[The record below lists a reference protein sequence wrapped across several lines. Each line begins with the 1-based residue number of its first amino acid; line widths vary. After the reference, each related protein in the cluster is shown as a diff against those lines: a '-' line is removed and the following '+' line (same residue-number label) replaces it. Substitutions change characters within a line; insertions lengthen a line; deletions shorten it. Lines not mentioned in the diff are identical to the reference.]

1 MAGKHIARLP
11 AALGAMALGVVL
23 TLMLASCGG
32 GGSQSM
38 SISQGTGFFSLSAAQ
53 VAMVTQCTQRQPQNP
68 ALPTSS
74 AASVAPLVVD
84 AGPCAYYPSTNS
96 VGPISAA
103 QDVIYTTVTICPSG
117 IAPPSSSCQTIDHV
131 QVDTGSVGL
140 RILASA
146 MNSTVLQTLP
156 AVSSGGLPVNDCYA
170 YADGWTWGV
179 LRTADVWMGGYNATT
194 GVSQGVRAPGIS
206 VDIIGDPASG
216 PISATAQSQCSGGSP
231 SENSVAT
238 FGANGILGVMPAQYE
253 YGSYYTCTASGGCNS
268 VNGSVLP
275 AQEANNPVYSLAS
288 AYDNGIV
295 VALPP
300 LTAGPAVNAA
310 GTLTFGVTSTG
321 GVNNATKFFAADV
334 SSGLPLVQSTILS
347 ESPTPIQWAPSG
359 SAVSAIFDTGTSFLS
374 IYGTGMPATQDSYQ
388 WLIPS
393 SPVTVNLSIQGA
405 MPNTGSNTTG
415 QLVVQPYPE
424 AVSVTSEQTLSSQY
438 PYPTYW
444 AFDDL
449 AANSS
454 TPQDVWGAPF
464 FFGKTMYVVY
474 QGSFPQG
481 RAPFYAY

>member
-1 MAGKHIARLP
+1 MAGKHIARRL
-11 AALGAMALGVVL
+11 AALGAVALGVAL
-23 TLMLASCGG
+23 TAVLASCGG

-38 SISQGTGFFSLSAAQ
+38 SISQGSGFFSLSAAQ
-53 VAMVTQCTQRQPQNP
+53 VAMVTQCTTQQDP
-68 ALPTSS
+68 ALPTS
-74 AASVAPLVVD
+74 AASNVAPLVVD
-84 AGPCAYYPSTNS
+84 AGPCAYYPSNNS

-103 QDVIYTTVTICPSG
+103 QDVIYTTVTICPRGLAPASG
-117 IAPPSSSCQTIDHV
+117 SCQTIDHV

-146 MNSTVLQTLP
+146 MNTTVLQTLP
-156 AVSSGGLPVNDCYA
+156 PVSSGGLPINDCYA
-170 YADGWTWGV
+170 FADGWTWGV
-179 LRTADVWMGGYNATT
+179 LRSADVWMGGYNATT
-194 GVSQGVRAPGIS
+194 GVSQGVTAPGIS

-216 PISATAQSQCSGGSP
+216 PISSSAQSACSGGSP

-253 YGSYYTCTASGGCNS
+253 YAAYYTCTANGGCNS
-268 VNGSVLP
+268 IVIPQG
-275 AQEANNPVYSLAS
+275 QEANNPVYVLS
-288 AYDNGIV
+288 AANDDNGIV
-295 VALPP
+295 VSLPG
-300 LTAGPAVNAA
+300 LGAAGAAQTAT
-310 GTLTFGVTSTG
+310 GTLTFGVTTS
-321 GVNNATKFFAADV
+321 GVSNASKFFAADV
-334 SSGLPLVQSTILS
+334 SSGLPLVQSTITS
-347 ESPTPIQWAPSG
+347 ESPPPASWAPPG
-359 SAVSAIFDTGTSFLS
+359 TVPAIFDTGTSFLS